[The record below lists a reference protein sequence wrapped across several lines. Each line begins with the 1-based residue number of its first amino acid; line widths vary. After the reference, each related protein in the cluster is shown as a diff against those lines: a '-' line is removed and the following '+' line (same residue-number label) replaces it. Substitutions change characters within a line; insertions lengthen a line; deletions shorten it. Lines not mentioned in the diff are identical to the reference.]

1 MYKLKKINKT
11 MMYQIATDMGV
22 DMGAKRADCEFEREY
37 RHNGAW
43 LKSSSYKLHLDTCM
57 GVVYLYVRSCDG
69 CEDFVLKPELDYLES
84 HGYLVEIPDDDEEP
98 ETAADPEPETNQEAE
113 PEAQDEDSNPSL
125 DLELY
130 DVYADVSVLGGLV
143 DIPFP
148 PAGWVLDK
156 NHYTLLGYLLNER
169 GPDAS
174 PAAYL
179 KVYDKLQSYIHD
191 YAGSLIEFFYD
202 SRLPEFHERLD
213 EMADSWKPISERHM
227 MFEIKLLRLWEWLH
241 DDVMQRYPFEPD
253 GRAIIIDDAAD
264 HDSVETDTYNELF
277 DALEWSYPLKK
288 DQPIP
293 PGAKL
298 IGVID
303 HWPEDYPYRKTIME
317 IWQDKAGNYLS
328 REQET

>member
-22 DMGAKRADCEFEREY
+22 DMGAKRADCEFEKEY

-84 HGYLVEIPDDDEEP
+84 HGYLVEIPDDDEEL

-113 PEAQDEDSNPSL
+113 PEVPDEDSNPSL

-130 DVYADVSVLGGLV
+130 DAYADVSVLGGLV

-148 PAGWVLDK
+148 PAGWTIDRD
-156 NHYTLLGYLLNER
+156 HYTLLGYLLNER

-179 KVYDKLQSYIHD
+179 RVYEDQLSYTRNYSGTMID
-191 YAGSLIEFFYD
+191 FFYD
-202 SRLPEFHERLD
+202 DQAHEYSRQLADMSRGWMPVERY
-213 EMADSWKPISERHM
+213 WTP
-227 MFEIKLLRLWEWLH
+227 FEVQLLRLWEWLH
-241 DDVMQRYPFEPD
+241 DDRLQRYPFEPD
-253 GRAIIIDDAAD
+253 GRAIIIDGTAD
-264 HDSVETDTYNELF
+264 HGSVKKDTYNELL
-277 DALEWSYPLKK
+277 DVLEGSYPLTK

-303 HWPEDYPYRKTIME
+303 HWPEWYPPSPIVE
-317 IWQDKAGNYLS
+317 IWQDAAGNYLY